1 MTYENAGNRIR
12 DMEILIQWEGSLD
25 NARLREAFGVKTVQ
39 ASRLLNAFW
48 ELRRDVIDRASPK
61 APLRPRADF
70 DKVVPHSTPDDY
82 LRLLENVV
90 QPQATFHDVIV
101 DARVDLAPEAPPI
114 FALILQACNQGLGLS
129 VTYSSMGS
137 PQGTRRNIYPHS
149 LVRAP
154 RRWHVRAWCDLRED
168 FRDFTVGR
176 IANAQLLEI
185 AAPKRRD
192 DDKEWGRLV
201 SLVIV
206 AHPDLNEEQKGLVQR
221 EYFPGKAA
229 MRLKVRSALLGYV
242 VQDLRLA
249 LDPARDMPPEF
260 QLWLKNSQSIG
271 TLFSAKSGQ
280 S

>member
-39 ASRLLNAFW
+39 ASRLLNSFW
-48 ELRRDVIDRASPK
+48 ELRRDVIERASPK
-61 APLRPRADF
+61 APLRPGAGF
-70 DKVVPHSTPDDY
+70 NKVVPHSTPDDY
-82 LRLLENVV
+82 LRLLENVA
-90 QPQATFHDVIV
+90 QPQATFQDVIV
-101 DARVDLAPEAPPI
+101 DARVDLAPEAPHI

-137 PQGTRRNIYPHS
+137 PQGTQRNIYPHS

-154 RRWHVRAWCDLRED
+154 RRWHVRAWCDLRKD

-176 IANAQLLEI
+176 IANAKLLAI
-185 AAPKRRD
+185 DAPMRRI

-206 AHPDLNEEQKGLVQR
+206 AHPDLNEQQQSLVQR
-221 EYFPGKAA
+221 EYYPGKAA
-229 MRLKVRSALLGYV
+229 MRLKVRRALVGYV

-249 LDPARDMPPEF
+249 LDPAREAPPEF
-260 QLWLKNSQSIG
+260 QLWLKNSPSVGG
-271 TLFSAKSGQ
+271 TFN
-280 S
+280 

>member
-1 MTYENAGNRIR
+1 MTYENACNRIR

-48 ELRRDVIDRASPK
+48 EMRRNVIDRASPK

-82 LRLLENVV
+82 LRLLESVV
-90 QPQATFHDVIV
+90 QPQATFPDVIV
-101 DARVDLAPEAPPI
+101 DARVDLAPEAPPV

-137 PQGTRRNIYPHS
+137 PQGTQRDIYPHS

-154 RRWHVRAWCDLRED
+154 RRWHVRAWCDLRKD

-176 IANAQLLEI
+176 IANAQLLAI
-185 AAPKRRD
+185 DAPMRRG

-201 SLVIV
+201 SLIIV
-206 AHPDLNEEQKGLVQR
+206 AHPDLNEQQKSLVQR

-229 MRLKVRSALLGYV
+229 MRLKVRSALVGYV

-249 LDPARDMPPEF
+249 LDPTRELPPEF
-260 QLWLKNSQSIG
+260 QLWLKNSPKIG
-271 TLFSAKSGQ
+271 SLFSTKSGPN
-280 S
+280 

>member
-39 ASRLLNAFW
+39 ASRLLNTFW

-70 DKVVPHSTPDDY
+70 DTVVPHSTPDDY

-90 QPQATFHDVIV
+90 EQQATFQDVIV
-101 DARVDLAPEAPPI
+101 DARVDLAPEAPST
-114 FALILQACNQGLGLS
+114 FAIILQACNQGLGLS
-129 VTYSSMGS
+129 ITYSSMGS
-137 PQGTRRNIYPHS
+137 PQGTQRDIYPHS

-154 RRWHVRAWCDLRED
+154 RRWHVRAWCELRKD

-176 IANAQLLEI
+176 IANAQLLAT
-185 AAPKRRD
+185 AAPMHRA

-201 SLVIV
+201 SLHIV
-206 AHPDLNEEQKGLVQR
+206 AHPTLTEPQKNLVQR

-229 MRLKVRSALLGYV
+229 MHLKVRSALVGYV

-249 LDPARDMPPEF
+249 LDPARETPPEY
-260 QLWLKNSQSIG
+260 QLWLKNSPKIG
-271 TLFSAKSGQ
+271 ALFSTKPGQ
-280 S
+280 N

>member
-48 ELRRDVIDRASPK
+48 ELRRNVIDRASPK
-61 APLRPRADF
+61 APLRPRGDF

-90 QPQATFHDVIV
+90 QPQATFPDVIV

-137 PQGTRRNIYPHS
+137 PQGTQRDIYPHS

-154 RRWHVRAWCDLRED
+154 RRWHVRAWCALRKD

-176 IANAQLLEI
+176 ISNAQLLPI
-185 AAPKRRD
+185 DAPMRRI

-206 AHPDLNEEQKGLVQR
+206 AHPDLNEQQKGLVQR

-229 MRLKVRSALLGYV
+229 MRLKVRSALVGYV

-249 LDPARDMPPEF
+249 LDPARETPPEF
-260 QLWLKNSQSIG
+260 QLWLKNSPKIG
-271 TLFSAKSGQ
+271 SLFSTKSGA